1 MDEEFSIP
9 DWNPLVVYI
18 DCWNFS
24 TTHNPVQWLKKS
36 IKALADWFIAR
47 REIKSILLVPVN
59 NLSNLMNVDAATAV
73 KDTLNFA
80 MLSDPIYGKGNH
92 WLMDKIMVANVL
104 ELTGINYHE
113 KWETMLHNFL
123 PPDIILTGRYSDEWI
138 SKNAALAS
146 SCPNTTILFDR
157 YGKTESVEN
166 LYWESLPEYER
177 LSRLF
182 G

>member
-1 MDEEFSIP
+1 
-9 DWNPLVVYI
+9 
-18 DCWNFS
+18 
-24 TTHNPVQWLKKS
+24 
-36 IKALADWFIAR
+36 
-47 REIKSILLVPVN
+47 
-59 NLSNLMNVDAATAV
+59 
-73 KDTLNFA
+73 
-80 MLSDPIYGKGNH
+80 
-92 WLMDKIMVANVL
+92 MVANVL

-123 PPDIILTGRYSDEWI
+123 PPDIILTGRYSDEWL